1 MDTAAVAPKVG
12 SGRDSSGVPASPASD
27 ERSVHSVSA
36 AGAARSGGVVA
47 PVGRSWRVP
56 PVLLVA
62 GGLIALQLLLRGWV
76 AASGYFYW
84 DDLILVGRAGRYPL
98 LSTELLLHNHD
109 GHFMPLAFAAAGGV
123 TPGAPLVWAGPVLV
137 LVLGQFAVSA
147 AVLRLLRLLLG
158 LRWALLVPLVFFLF
172 SPVTLPA
179 FAWWSAALNT
189 LPLQFALAWVI
200 GDALLLL
207 RTGRHRYAISGIVV
221 LAVALLFFEKSAIV
235 PFVAFAVAA
244 LTQYLDRQQH
254 GVGRGSAVGAQQDD
268 RQRRIGSRESA
279 ARAQHVDGAQ
289 EHTDGPER
297 RVGGRESAVLAE
309 YIDREQRVGEQWHGG
324 ANGSVVRVVA
334 RRGKRLWVG
343 SGLVL
348 VCWLTGYL
356 AVVGVSGVHN
366 NAEGMRDWLPNATS
380 LGVVPALAG
389 GPWRW
394 ERWLP
399 AAPWADPPGGAVVLA
414 WVVLISVVALSV
426 YTRRGVWPV
435 WVLAVAYVLLLQLP
449 VALVRGGPNTAAE
462 LMQSLRYFAD
472 LGVTFAVV
480 GALLLRGRPR
490 RPLPRR
496 LGFRTAVA
504 LTALFVVSSLC
515 STYTFVRSWRPSPTK
530 TYVANVKSALA
541 HWDGVPLLEQEVPWD
556 VLNPLAYPQ
565 NLASRVLAPVAAPG
579 TFADSTPRLRM
590 ITDTGTVVDA
600 QVWWNRRILPGP
612 DPQCGYRIHGGDPV
626 TVRLDGPMLEHEWTA
641 QLNYLAGRDGKLAV
655 AFEHGTP
662 VTVPVRAGLNTV
674 YVRLTGSGSALRLSS
689 RTPDLT
695 TCLGV
700 GPVGVASY
708 DN

>member
-12 SGRDSSGVPASPASD
+12 SGRDSSGAPASPAS
-27 ERSVHSVSA
+27 EVRSAHRTVAV
-36 AGAARSGGVVA
+36 GAARSGGPVA
-47 PVGRSWRVP
+47 PVGRSRRVP

-62 GGLIALQLLLRGWV
+62 GALIAPQLLLRGWV

-109 GHFMPLAFAAAGGV
+109 GHFMPLAFVVAWVV
-123 TPGAPLVWAGPVLV
+123 TRAAPLVWAGPVLV
-137 LVLGQFAVSA
+137 LVLGQLAVSV
-147 AVLRLLRLLLG
+147 AVLRMVRLLLG

-172 SPVTLPA
+172 APVTLPA

-207 RTGRHRYAISGIVV
+207 RTGRRRYAISGIVV
-221 LAVALLFFEKSAIV
+221 LAVALLFFEKSVIV

-244 LTQYLDRQQH
+244 LTQYIDRQH
-254 GVGRGSAVGAQQDD
+254 G
-268 RQRRIGSRESA
+268 
-279 ARAQHVDGAQ
+279 
-289 EHTDGPER
+289 
-297 RVGGRESAVLAE
+297 GGRESGRAQYIDGTQQRGGGRESVVLA
-309 YIDREQRVGEQWHGG
+309 QRVDGERRGG
-324 ANGSVVRVVA
+324 GRGAVVCEVA
-334 RRGKRLWVG
+334 RRGKCLWVG

-348 VCWLTGYL
+348 MCWLAGYL

-366 NAEGMRDWLPNATS
+366 NPEGMRDWLPNATS

-414 WVVLISVVALSV
+414 WAVLISVVALSV
-426 YTRRGVWPV
+426 YARRGVWPV

-472 LGVTFAVV
+472 LGVPFAVV
-480 GALLLRGRPR
+480 GALLLRARPR
-490 RPLPRR
+490 RPLPRQF
-496 LGFRTAVA
+496 GTRTAVA
-504 LTALFVVSSLC
+504 LTALFVVSSLY
-515 STYTFVRSWRPSPTK
+515 STCTFVRSWHPSPTK

-541 HWDGVPLLEQEVPWD
+541 QWDGVPLLEQEVPWD

-600 QVWWNRRILPGP
+600 RVWWNRRILPGP

-626 TVRLDGPMLEHEWTA
+626 AVRLDGPMLEHEWTA
-641 QLNYLAGRDGKLAV
+641 QLNYLADRDGKLAV
-655 AFEHGTP
+655 AFEHGNP

-674 YVRLTGSGSALRLSS
+674 YVRLTGSGSALRISS
-689 RTPDLT
+689 RTPNLT